1 MVWVNI
7 GFRIISVHYSVIV
20 LINGVPIPRVTYNLT
35 QLLSGAVLTG
45 PHGRAAC
52 VCVRGGGE
60 GSQMH
65 LPSREDGDKTG
76 CTHHPPP
83 SEERGRGRE
92 RECRYYTFIRPIRC
106 INQLLKLVNISK
118 VVAR

>member
-52 VCVRGGGE
+52 VCVRGGGRGHKCIYHQERMVTKRVVHITLPQVRRGEE
-60 GSQMH
+60 G
-65 LPSREDGDKTG
+65 
-76 CTHHPPP
+76 
-83 SEERGRGRE
+83 GRE
-92 RECRYYTFIRPIRC
+92 SADTT
-106 INQLLKLVNISK
+106 LS
-118 VVAR
+118 